1 VWRTRAQLEIATIEW
16 VGWYNHE
23 RLHESLGDIPPAE
36 FEAAAAS
43 NALISA
49 NGSVASIAPMP
60 PNGLT
65 TRRSKA
71 IGVDLGA
78 NRPLNAINTP
88 AAHSQPNAPSA
99 PLNATGVYDPFGV
112 VSDLRFQRKQTG

>member
-43 NALISA
+43 EMDARVK
-49 NGSVASIAPMP
+49 G
-60 PNGLT
+60 
-65 TRRSKA
+65 
-71 IGVDLGA
+71 
-78 NRPLNAINTP
+78 
-88 AAHSQPNAPSA
+88 
-99 PLNATGVYDPFGV
+99 
-112 VSDLRFQRKQTG
+112 